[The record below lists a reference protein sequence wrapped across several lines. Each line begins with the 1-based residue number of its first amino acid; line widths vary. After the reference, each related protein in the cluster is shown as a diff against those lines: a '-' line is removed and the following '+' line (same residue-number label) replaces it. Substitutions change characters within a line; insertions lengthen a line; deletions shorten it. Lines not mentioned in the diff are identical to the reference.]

1 MTREPPT
8 HPGSASTAFPPRAVS
23 VEGPARQCDADA
35 RAAHS
40 GARPGQAGFSLVELL
55 IVVGIVG
62 LLASILL
69 PPLGQ
74 ARERA
79 RAAVCGSNARQLVVA
94 NLQYAGEN
102 GGLLVAGA
110 PRMRTENLRRWHGV
124 RDSVAQ
130 AFVPQRGPLATYL
143 GSDGAVRY
151 CPSFIAASYAGGAA
165 AFERGCGGYGYNQA
179 YLGRVMDRAT
189 PQSNFRVVSD
199 LVGVSLER
207 VRRPAETLM
216 FADTALAAT
225 AGGVIEY
232 SFAEPRFHPEYLRQ
246 RARPDPSLHFRHA
259 LAATAAW
266 SDGHVSPQRRT
277 LTWQSGLY
285 EGDASAAGLGWFG
298 ASDDNGL
305 FDLD

>member
-1 MTREPPT
+1 MIERPTTRTRAET
-8 HPGSASTAFPPRAVS
+8 RASPRRRV
-23 VEGPARQCDADA
+23 ADA
-35 RAAHS
+35 PVAH
-40 GARPGQAGFSLVELL
+40 RPAHGGGPGFSLVELL
-55 IVVGIVG
+55 IVVGIMGV
-62 LLASILL
+62 LTSLLL
-69 PPLGQ
+69 PSLGR

-94 NLQYAGEN
+94 NLQYAGEH
-102 GGLLVAGA
+102 GGRLVAGA

-130 AFVPQRGPLATYL
+130 AFVSHRGPLAPYL

-151 CPSFIAASYAGGAA
+151 CPSFSAASHASGAA

-216 FADTALAAT
+216 FADTALAAS

-259 LAATAAW
+259 AAVTAAW
-266 SDGHVSPQRRT
+266 TDGHVSPQRRT
-277 LTWQSGLY
+277 LTWQSGLF
-285 EGDASAAGLGWFG
+285 EGDAAAAGLGWFG
-298 ASDDNGL
+298 MSDDNGF